1 MIDFKFYSIY
11 NYGNVLYESIEDI
24 VADRLENYKKKVIPG
39 TDEYDLIFE
48 KLYEEELSKRGMI

>member
-1 MIDFKFYSIY
+1 MIYSAIE
-11 NYGNVLYESIEDI
+11 NYLKQYESIEDI